1 MVILFLPIYIIL
13 LKEIIKC
20 LEVGDILS
28 KKTKMIINYFLVELD
43 LICPEID
50 VDDFSSISS
59 MLNFYKIKK
68 RIVFFIE
75 SNTFVE
81 ENQILE
87 QNDAKSIDI
96 NLISKPDQEESIDS
110 DLPIQE
116 NKLTLPEQ
124 QIIIPA
130 NSK

>member
-59 MLNFYKIKK
+59 MLNF
-68 RIVFFIE
+68 
-75 SNTFVE
+75 
-81 ENQILE
+81 
-87 QNDAKSIDI
+87 
-96 NLISKPDQEESIDS
+96 
-110 DLPIQE
+110 
-116 NKLTLPEQ
+116 
-124 QIIIPA
+124 
-130 NSK
+130 